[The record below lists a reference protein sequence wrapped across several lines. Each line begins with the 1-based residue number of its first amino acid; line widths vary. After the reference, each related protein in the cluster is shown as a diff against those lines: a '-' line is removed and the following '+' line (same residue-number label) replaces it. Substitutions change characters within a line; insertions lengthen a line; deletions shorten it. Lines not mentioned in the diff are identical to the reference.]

1 TLTSTRSLF
10 HQSVQQHQ
18 MHFSLGLLIKYFD
31 TEIRILPIN
40 SSSSIKII
48 KNQMNIAILLLQLQ
62 IESFRRVYTIFTD
75 RKPALEKMAMMLT
88 DPSFLNH
95 SG

>member
-1 TLTSTRSLF
+1 MKINDPSSLCPNYNSNSDVLKEQILYDFNNTLTSTRSLF

-18 MHFSLGLLIKYFD
+18 M
-31 TEIRILPIN
+31 
-40 SSSSIKII
+40 
-48 KNQMNIAILLLQLQ
+48 
-62 IESFRRVYTIFTD
+62 IESFLRVYTIFTD

>member
-1 TLTSTRSLF
+1 L
-10 HQSVQQHQ
+10 
-18 MHFSLGLLIKYFD
+18 
-31 TEIRILPIN
+31 LPIN

-48 KNQMNIAILLLQLQ
+48 KNQINIAILLLQLQ
-62 IESFRRVYTIFTD
+62 IESFLRVCTIFTD
-75 RKPALEKMAMMLT
+75 RKPALKQMAMMLA

>member
-1 TLTSTRSLF
+1 
-10 HQSVQQHQ
+10 
-18 MHFSLGLLIKYFD
+18 
-31 TEIRILPIN
+31 ILPIN

-62 IESFRRVYTIFTD
+62 IESFLRVYTIFTD